1 MTLSIGMRRKWI
13 QLNFSDFA
21 LLGMGEGIRSLGLG
35 SFRIP
40 IEYFIEIFAG
50 GRAVHSMHNMHTRVV
65 VLDYYS
71 TCTYNNYYLLF
82 IYLT

>member
-50 GRAVHSMHNMHTRVV
+50 VEPCIVCIICI
-65 VLDYYS
+65 LE
-71 TCTYNNYYLLF
+71 
-82 IYLT
+82 